1 MTGLYQRKT
10 TSGTSAPGLR
20 VNPSQGAGAAVP
32 SGASLPAGRQNFDAS
47 ALGGLLGLF
56 QRVASPAGAA
66 QQGTG
71 ASSPGVFNASLMPGA
86 GNALALGA
94 QPSAGNFGPGVP
106 SGPSGTSGISG
117 AGASGAASSGA
128 GISGAA
134 MPGAFRGT
142 PAAASLGSSTTQES
156 DVLSSALGSILG
168 GLGRFG
174 A

>member
-10 TSGTSAPGLR
+10 SSGTSAPGLR

-56 QRVASPAGAA
+56 QRVASPAGAV

-106 SGPSGTSGISG
+106 SVSSGASGISG
-117 AGASGAASSGA
+117 AGASGALSAGAGMTGA

-134 MPGAFRGT
+134 SAGPT
-142 PAAASLGSSTTQES
+142 WQEN

-168 GLGRFG
+168 GFGRFG

>member
-1 MTGLYQRKT
+1 MTGLYQRKISSGT

-56 QRVASPAGAA
+56 QRAASPAGTA
-66 QQGTG
+66 QN
-71 ASSPGVFNASLMPGA
+71 ASDASWQGVFNASLMPGA

-106 SGPSGTSGISG
+106 SGASGVSG
-117 AGASGAASSGA
+117 AAASGLRVNPLQGAVASGAASA
-128 GISGAA
+128 GSA
-134 MPGAFRGT
+134 
-142 PAAASLGSSTTQES
+142 LQEN

>member
-1 MTGLYQRKT
+1 MTGLYQRKISSGT

-56 QRVASPAGAA
+56 QRAASPAGTA
-66 QQGTG
+66 QN
-71 ASSPGVFNASLMPGA
+71 ASDASWQGVFNASLMPGA

-106 SGPSGTSGISG
+106 SVPSGSSGVSG
-117 AGASGAASSGA
+117 AAASGLRMNPLQGAAASGAASA
-128 GISGAA
+128 GSA
-134 MPGAFRGT
+134 
-142 PAAASLGSSTTQES
+142 LQEN

>member
-10 TSGTSAPGLR
+10 SSGTSAPGLR

-66 QQGTG
+66 QEGTG

-106 SGPSGTSGISG
+106 SGPSALSG
-117 AGASGAASSGA
+117 AGASGALSAGAGMTGA

-134 MPGAFRGT
+134 SAGPT
-142 PAAASLGSSTTQES
+142 WQEN

-168 GLGRFG
+168 GFGRFG